1 MANLTTYAPTLT
13 GLRLDDKFTAAAS
26 GGDTCETGKNMKLLV
41 NNAGAT
47 TPTVTIA
54 TPETVDG
61 DLTVQDRV
69 VTIPANAT
77 LFAIPITDRY
87 RNSSTGR
94 AAISYSDATNL
105 TVCAV
110 RG

>member
-1 MANLTTYAPTLT
+1 MANLQTYAPTIT
-13 GLRLDDKFTAAAS
+13 GLRLDDKFVAAAG

-54 TPETVDG
+54 TPETFDG
-61 DLTVQDRV
+61 LTLQDRV

-87 RNSSTGR
+87 RDPATGR
-94 AAISYSDATNL
+94 AAITYSAATDL

>member
-1 MANLTTYAPTLT
+1 MANLQTYAATLT
-13 GLRLDDKFTAAAS
+13 GLRLDDKFVAAAG
-26 GGDTCETGKNMKLLV
+26 GGDTCETGKNVKLLV
-41 NNAGAT
+41 RNGGAT

-87 RNSSTGR
+87 RDSTTGR
-94 AAISYSDATNL
+94 AAISYSAATDL
-105 TVCAV
+105 TVLCL

>member
-1 MANLTTYAPTLT
+1 MANLVTHAPTIT
-13 GLRLDDKFTAAAS
+13 GLRLDDKFVAAAG
-26 GGDTCETGKNMKLLV
+26 GGDTCETGKNVKLLV
-41 NNAGAT
+41 RNGGAT

-61 DLTVQDRV
+61 DLAVADRV

-77 LFAIPITDRY
+77 LFAIPVTDRY
-87 RNSSTGR
+87 RNPSTGR
-94 AAISYSDATNL
+94 ANITYSSPTDL
-105 TVCAV
+105 TVCCV